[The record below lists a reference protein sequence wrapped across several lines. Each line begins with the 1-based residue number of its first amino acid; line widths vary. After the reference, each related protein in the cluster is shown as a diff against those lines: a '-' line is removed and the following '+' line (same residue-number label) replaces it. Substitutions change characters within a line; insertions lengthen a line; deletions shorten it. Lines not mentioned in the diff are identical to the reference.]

1 MKRRNSCAR
10 MRIYSIINTYLCR
23 KAAARISQTA
33 GRRNCGRRENEQIP
47 QPLITTHS
55 LTPLP
60 MTNHELKA
68 LRLSLQMNQ
77 KEFADSFGV
86 SLRTLQAYESGLT
99 PIPES
104 RIRAYQAEHP
114 QSTPPSDPQPASSAE
129 ATQGQLPFAPTST
142 DNDDTIEDPTTEIAI
157 LRERVR
163 YLQQLVDEKERTIQI
178 LLQQNRFQPS

>member
-1 MKRRNSCAR
+1 
-10 MRIYSIINTYLCR
+10 MRTL
-23 KAAARISQTA
+23 QTA
-33 GRRNCGRRENEQIP
+33 VCRNCGWRENKQISP
-47 QPLITTHS
+47 ASHPSPLTDTI
-55 LTPLP
+55 P

-114 QSTPPSDPQPASSAE
+114 QSTPPSAPQPTPFTE
-129 ATQGQLPFAPTST
+129 ETQGQLPFAPTST
-142 DNDDTIEDPTTEIAI
+142 SNNDASKDLTTAIAI

-178 LLQQNRFQPS
+178 LLQQNRHQPS

>member
-1 MKRRNSCAR
+1 
-10 MRIYSIINTYLCR
+10 
-23 KAAARISQTA
+23 
-33 GRRNCGRRENEQIP
+33 
-47 QPLITTHS
+47 
-55 LTPLP
+55 

-114 QSTPPSDPQPASSAE
+114 QSTPPSDPQSTSSTE

-178 LLQQNRFQPS
+178 LLHQNRFQPS

>member
-1 MKRRNSCAR
+1 MERRSFCAR
-10 MRIYSIINTYLCR
+10 IRIRSIINMYLCR
-23 KAAARISQTA
+23 KAAICTSQTT
-33 GRRNCGRRENEQIP
+33 GRRNCGRRENKQIP

-77 KEFADSFGV
+77 KEFADCFGV

-114 QSTPPSDPQPASSAE
+114 QSTPPSNPQPTSSTE
-129 ATQGQLPFAPTST
+129 ATQGQLPFSPTST
-142 DNDDTIEDPTTEIAI
+142 DNDDTVEDPTTEIAI

-178 LLQQNRFQPS
+178 LLQQNRHQPS

>member
-1 MKRRNSCAR
+1 M
-10 MRIYSIINTYLCR
+10 YLCCKAGNAHSSNRSMQKLRRGR
-23 KAAARISQTA
+23 KQT
-33 GRRNCGRRENEQIP
+33 NLP
-47 QPLITTHS
+47 QL
-55 LTPLP
+55 LTPP
-60 MTNHELKA
+60 HSPTPFSMTNHELKA

-114 QSTPPSDPQPASSAE
+114 QSTPPSAPQPTPFTE
-129 ATQGQLPFAPTST
+129 ETQGQLPFAPTST
-142 DNDDTIEDPTTEIAI
+142 SNNDASKDLTTEIAI

-178 LLQQNRFQPS
+178 LLQQNRHLPS

>member
-1 MKRRNSCAR
+1 
-10 MRIYSIINTYLCR
+10 
-23 KAAARISQTA
+23 
-33 GRRNCGRRENEQIP
+33 
-47 QPLITTHS
+47 
-55 LTPLP
+55 

-114 QSTPPSDPQPASSAE
+114 QSTPPSDPQPTSSTE

-142 DNDDTIEDPTTEIAI
+142 DNDDTIEDPTTKIAI

-178 LLQQNRFQPS
+178 LLQQNRHQPS

>member
-1 MKRRNSCAR
+1 
-10 MRIYSIINTYLCR
+10 
-23 KAAARISQTA
+23 
-33 GRRNCGRRENEQIP
+33 
-47 QPLITTHS
+47 
-55 LTPLP
+55 

-114 QSTPPSDPQPASSAE
+114 QSTPSSDPQPTSSTE
-129 ATQGQLPFAPTST
+129 ATQGQLLFAPTST
-142 DNDDTIEDPTTEIAI
+142 DNDDTIEDPTKEIAI

-178 LLQQNRFQPS
+178 LLQQNRHQPS

>member
-1 MKRRNSCAR
+1 MQKLRRG
-10 MRIYSIINTYLCR
+10 R
-23 KAAARISQTA
+23 KQT
-33 GRRNCGRRENEQIP
+33 NLP
-47 QPLITTHS
+47 QL
-55 LTPLP
+55 LTPP
-60 MTNHELKA
+60 HSPTPFSMTNHELKA

-114 QSTPPSDPQPASSAE
+114 QSTPPSDPQPTSSTE

-142 DNDDTIEDPTTEIAI
+142 DNDDTIGAPTTEIAI

-163 YLQQLVDEKERTIQI
+163 YLQQLVDEKERIIQI

>member
-1 MKRRNSCAR
+1 
-10 MRIYSIINTYLCR
+10 
-23 KAAARISQTA
+23 
-33 GRRNCGRRENEQIP
+33 
-47 QPLITTHS
+47 
-55 LTPLP
+55 

-86 SLRTLQAYESGLT
+86 SLR
-99 PIPES
+99 
-104 RIRAYQAEHP
+104 
-114 QSTPPSDPQPASSAE
+114 
-129 ATQGQLPFAPTST
+129 T

-178 LLQQNRFQPS
+178 LLQQNRHQPS

>member
-1 MKRRNSCAR
+1 
-10 MRIYSIINTYLCR
+10 
-23 KAAARISQTA
+23 
-33 GRRNCGRRENEQIP
+33 
-47 QPLITTHS
+47 
-55 LTPLP
+55 
-60 MTNHELKA
+60 MTKHELKA

-114 QSTPPSDPQPASSAE
+114 QSAPPYAPQPTPITE
-129 ATQGQLPFAPTST
+129 EPQGQLPFAPTST
-142 DNDDTIEDPTTEIAI
+142 PNNDDSKDVTTEITI

-178 LLQQNRFQPS
+178 LLQKNRHQPS

>member
-1 MKRRNSCAR
+1 
-10 MRIYSIINTYLCR
+10 
-23 KAAARISQTA
+23 
-33 GRRNCGRRENEQIP
+33 
-47 QPLITTHS
+47 
-55 LTPLP
+55 

-114 QSTPPSDPQPASSAE
+114 QSTPPPNPQPTSSTE

-157 LRERVR
+157 LHERVR

-178 LLQQNRFQPS
+178 LLHQNHFQPS

>member
-1 MKRRNSCAR
+1 
-10 MRIYSIINTYLCR
+10 
-23 KAAARISQTA
+23 
-33 GRRNCGRRENEQIP
+33 
-47 QPLITTHS
+47 
-55 LTPLP
+55 

-114 QSTPPSDPQPASSAE
+114 QSTPSSDPQPTSSTE
-129 ATQGQLPFAPTST
+129 ATQGQLPLPQLL
-142 DNDDTIEDPTTEIAI
+142 PTTTTLSKTPRQKSQYFVSVFVICNNSSTKKSA
-157 LRERVR
+157 
-163 YLQQLVDEKERTIQI
+163 
-178 LLQQNRFQPS
+178 PSKSYYNKTVINPPNPHTLPSLTSSLSGWGSDTSSRHVLKMRGFF

>member
-1 MKRRNSCAR
+1 
-10 MRIYSIINTYLCR
+10 
-23 KAAARISQTA
+23 
-33 GRRNCGRRENEQIP
+33 
-47 QPLITTHS
+47 
-55 LTPLP
+55 

-114 QSTPPSDPQPASSAE
+114 QSTPPSAPQHTSHTE
-129 ATQGQLPFAPTST
+129 ETQGQLPFAPTST
-142 DNDDTIEDPTTEIAI
+142 SNNDASKDLTTAIAI

-178 LLQQNRFQPS
+178 LLQQNRHQPS